1 MFLDELRPLA
11 KELLANP
18 IAFAGG
24 FASGL
29 LRLNLREDPVKSWL
43 EKQSGGS
50 YQPPNPPAAPPG
62 PQSIDIE

>member
-11 KELLANP
+11 KELLTNP

-29 LRLNLREDPVKSWL
+29 LRLNLNDEPVKSWL
-43 EKQSGGS
+43 QKNGNG
-50 YQPPNPPAAPPG
+50 YQPPAPPTDPQA

>member
-24 FASGL
+24 FASGV
-29 LRLNLREDPVKSWL
+29 LRLNLNDEPVKGWL
-43 EKQSGGS
+43 QKNGKGFQ
-50 YQPPNPPAAPPG
+50 PPAASPDPKA